1 MQKDTPYS
9 ELQTAIHALSIVQAE
24 SGKQLKMQLLLTY
37 ESLQPVSI
45 FKSII
50 NEATAS
56 PNFIE
61 SISGSLMGLLGG
73 YLSRKI
79 SVGTSHNPFR
89 RLFGSVLQFGIT
101 NIIALYPNAIMILGK
116 CLLRSI
122 FRKKETNS
130 IKGSD

>member
-1 MQKDTPYS
+1 MKQNTPYS

-24 SGKQLKMQLLLTY
+24 SGKQLKTQLLLTY

-45 FKSII
+45 FKSVI
-50 NEATAS
+50 NEAAAS

-73 YLSRKI
+73 YLSRKV

-89 RLFGSVLQFGIT
+89 RLIGSVLQFGIT
-101 NIIALYPNAIMILGK
+101 NIIALYPNAIMTLGK
-116 CLLRSI
+116 CILRSI
-122 FRKKETNS
+122 FRKKE
-130 IKGSD
+130 KFDKKE

>member
-9 ELQTAIHALSIVQAE
+9 ELQTAIQALSIVQAE

-79 SVGTSHNPFR
+79 SVGTFHNPFR

-122 FRKKETNS
+122 FHKRETNS